1 MSWFAAKTKKRAEFK
16 ALEFFNSIGVNSY
29 VPYYKTKRV
38 WSDRIKKIKVSA
50 IPGYLFFKLKKI
62 DFDLVNLNPYTTN
75 VVRTSSGK
83 PAVIPHNEIDCLKK
97 YLSGSEEANET
108 FLTVDDVVTI
118 GSGPFCS
125 ERGVIEKF
133 IQNRALV
140 LLKSLNI
147 KLIVSASNLKLQK
160 TA

>member
-1 MSWFAAKTKKRAEFK
+1 M
-16 ALEFFNSIGVNSY
+16 
-29 VPYYKTKRV
+29 
-38 WSDRIKKIKVSA
+38 
-50 IPGYLFFKLKKI
+50 
-62 DFDLVNLNPYTTN
+62 
-75 VVRTSSGK
+75 
-83 PAVIPHNEIDCLKK
+83 IPHNEIDCLKK
-97 YLSGSEEANET
+97 YLSGSEETNES
-108 FLTVDDVVTI
+108 FLTVDDIVSI

-147 KLIVSASNLKLQK
+147 KLIVSTSKLKLQK

>member
-1 MSWFAAKTKKRAEFK
+1 M
-16 ALEFFNSIGVNSY
+16 
-29 VPYYKTKRV
+29 
-38 WSDRIKKIKVSA
+38 
-50 IPGYLFFKLKKI
+50 
-62 DFDLVNLNPYTTN
+62 
-75 VVRTSSGK
+75 
-83 PAVIPHNEIDCLKK
+83 IPHNEIDCLKK
-97 YLSGSEEANET
+97 YLSGSKEANET